1 MLVNRAITFNIKDKI
16 INNYTHA
23 RAMNNGW
30 IWEIPLQERKGCGY
44 VFSDNHITP
53 DEAKIEIENEIGR
66 KVEIQKD
73 IKFKSGRIQNVWD
86 KNVLSTGLATGF
98 VEPLEATSIHMTIVQ
113 VNHFIENYFTHNM
126 NLNGQQQKQYNE
138 DINTIWDDIKD
149 FIRLHYI
156 SPRQD
161 TTFWKDVSNAK
172 MSDTLKTKL
181 DIWKGRM
188 PRYAD
193 YGRHNFYD
201 LGNTLWYQILL
212 GMNLLDKNIAENEL
226 KSFDLYDYAEQCY
239 RLTLD
244 DDKKAFNELISNNK
258 YYGK

>member
-1 MLVNRAITFNIKDKI
+1 MLIGNNNFKSYENELLVNRAITFNIKDKI

-23 RAMNNGW
+23 RSMNNGW

-161 TTFWKDVSNAK
+161 TILERCINTYK

-181 DIWKGRM
+181 DIWKG
-188 PRYAD
+188 
-193 YGRHNFYD
+193 FV
-201 LGNTLWYQILL
+201 
-212 GMNLLDKNIAENEL
+212 
-226 KSFDLYDYAEQCY
+226 
-239 RLTLD
+239 
-244 DDKKAFNELISNNK
+244 
-258 YYGK
+258 

>member
-1 MLVNRAITFNIKDKI
+1 
-16 INNYTHA
+16 
-23 RAMNNGW
+23 MNNGW

-161 TTFWKDVSNAK
+161 TTFWKDVSNTK

-181 DIWKGRM
+181 DIWKG
-188 PRYAD
+188 
-193 YGRHNFYD
+193 HV
-201 LGNTLWYQILL
+201 
-212 GMNLLDKNIAENEL
+212 
-226 KSFDLYDYAEQCY
+226 
-239 RLTLD
+239 
-244 DDKKAFNELISNNK
+244 
-258 YYGK
+258 